1 MYSFLSKKYL
11 YSTKLKKDR
20 KKDRG
25 RDSKTETLFW
35 LITHVIT
42 IFDALLAGRKSG
54 RKLQCLRANPVT
66 NNLFFSNIDFAQR
79 MNRKLFA
86 KF

>member
-1 MYSFLSKKYL
+1 MYSFLSKKYRH
-11 YSTKLKKDR
+11 SAKL

-25 RDSKTETLFW
+25 RDSKKETLFW
-35 LITHVIT
+35 LITHVIRVL
-42 IFDALLAGRKSG
+42 DALLAGRKSS

-66 NNLFFSNIDFAQR
+66 NKPFFSNIDFAPC